1 MVPPTRGTK
10 VAQPNPGSDDWL
22 ELVREDIVDPGRP
35 IVDPHHHLWQ
45 RPGSTYVLDELWSD
59 TESGH
64 NVQKTVF
71 VECHSAYR
79 TEGPEQLRPVG
90 ETSFVAEIAKASASG
105 DGATIAGIVGHA
117 DLTLGEAVE
126 EVLIA
131 HTEAG
136 GSLFRGIRHAG
147 ARAAVPEELTIPGR
161 APEGLYRSAGFRKGV
176 QTLGRLGLTY
186 DTWQYH
192 YQLPDLTE
200 LARSCPDTVMII
212 DHFSTPIGVGRFAGR
227 RKEIFGQWKD
237 DFAELAQCPNVVAK
251 LGGIAMPD
259 NGFGWHTR
267 QTPATSD
274 ELQFAHAPYYL
285 HAIESFGADRCML
298 ESNFPVDRFSI
309 SYHVLWN
316 GLKKITAAFSESEK
330 NDLFSGTATRVYKL

>member
-1 MVPPTRGTK
+1 MS
-10 VAQPNPGSDDWL
+10 QPNPGSDEWL
-22 ELVREDIVDPGRP
+22 NQVREDIVDPDRP

-45 RPGSTYVLDELWSD
+45 RPSSTYVLEELWRD

-64 NVQKTVF
+64 NVEKTVF
-71 VECHSAYR
+71 VECHADYR
-79 TEGPEQLRPVG
+79 TDGPEHMRPVG
-90 ETSFVAEIAKASASG
+90 ETRFVTAIAEASSAG
-105 DGATIAGIVGHA
+105 HGATIAGIVGHA

-126 EVLIA
+126 EVLVA

-136 GSLFRGIRHAG
+136 HGLFRGIRHAG
-147 ARAAVPEELTIPGR
+147 ARAVAPDELMIPGR
-161 APEGLYRSAGFRKGV
+161 APEGLYRSERFQKGV
-176 QTLGRLGLTY
+176 RVLGRLGLTY

-192 YQLPDLTE
+192 YQLPELTE
-200 LARSCPDTVMII
+200 LARSCPDTVMVI

-227 RKEIFGQWKD
+227 RKAIFDQWRT
-237 DFAELAQCPNVVAK
+237 DFAELGRCPNVGAK

-259 NGFGWHTR
+259 NGFGWHLR

-274 ELQFAHAPYYL
+274 ELQLAHAPYYL
-285 HAIESFGADRCML
+285 HAIESFGTDRCML
-298 ESNFPVDRFSI
+298 ESNFPVDRFSV

-330 NDLFSGTATRVYKL
+330 TDLFTETATRVYKL

>member
-1 MVPPTRGTK
+1 MTE
-10 VAQPNPGSDDWL
+10 PNPGSEDWL
-22 ELVREDIVDPGRP
+22 ALVREDIVDPARP

-45 RPGSTYVLDELWSD
+45 RPGSTYMLDELWRD
-59 TESGH
+59 TGSGH

-71 VECHSAYR
+71 VECHSGYR
-79 TEGPEQLRPVG
+79 TDGPERMRPLG
-90 ETSFVAEIAKASASG
+90 ETLFVADVAEESASG
-105 DGATIAGIVGHA
+105 AGATIAGIVGHA

-126 EVLIA
+126 EVLLA

-136 GSLFRGIRHAG
+136 RGRFRGIRHAG
-147 ARAAVPEELTIPGR
+147 ARAVDPEGLMIPGR
-161 APEGLYRSAGFRKGV
+161 APEGLYQSSEFQKGV
-176 QTLGRLGLTY
+176 RTLGRLGLTY

-192 YQLPDLTE
+192 YQLSELTG
-200 LARSCPDTVMII
+200 LARSCPDTIMVI
-212 DHFSTPIGVGRFAGR
+212 DHFSTPVGVGRFAGQ
-227 RKEIFGQWKD
+227 RKEIFEQWKV

-267 QTPATSD
+267 RTPATSD
-274 ELQFAHAPYYL
+274 ELQLAHASYYL

-316 GLKKITAAFSESEK
+316 GLKKITAAFSETEK
-330 NDLFSGTATRVYKL
+330 DDLFSGTATRIYQL

>member
-1 MVPPTRGTK
+1 MTQPT
-10 VAQPNPGSDDWL
+10 PGSDDWL
-22 ELVREDIVDPGRP
+22 ELVGEDIVDPARP
-35 IVDPHHHLWQ
+35 IVDPHHHLWD
-45 RPGSTYVLDELWSD
+45 RPGSTYVLDELWRD

-79 TEGPEQLRPVG
+79 TDGPEQLRPVG
-90 ETSFVAEIAKASASG
+90 ETSFVAAIAEASASG

-126 EVLIA
+126 EVLAA
-131 HTEAG
+131 HTAAG
-136 GSLFRGIRHAG
+136 AGLFRGIRHAG
-147 ARAAVPEELTIPGR
+147 AHTEVPEELMIPGR
-161 APEGLYRSAGFRKGV
+161 APEGLYQSTEFQNGV
-176 QTLGRLGLTY
+176 RTLGRLDLTY

-192 YQLPDLTE
+192 YQLPELTE
-200 LARSCPDTVMII
+200 LARSCPDTIMII

-227 RKEIFGQWKD
+227 REEIFDQWKT
-237 DFAELAQCPNVVAK
+237 DFAELARCPNVVAK

-274 ELQFAHAPYYL
+274 ELRLAYAPYYL